1 MPERPDTPRN
11 GFQERQLALRQK
23 MQGQHPFHE
32 ELACVYEQMGG
43 QSALLEWA
51 EENPG
56 KFFDLMMK
64 ASPAPQDK
72 GGGLSLTLALHPALA
87 PGPLDVTP
95 TPTNPNA
102 LTIDH
107 DPTPEAHRGG

>member
-1 MPERPDTPRN
+1 MPEHPDTPRN
-11 GFQERQLALRQK
+11 SLQERQLALKNK
-23 MQGQHPFHE
+23 MASQHPFHE
-32 ELACVYEQMGG
+32 SLANVYEQMGG
-43 QSALLEWA
+43 DDALLEWA

-64 ASPAPQDK
+64 ASPPPQANPK

-87 PGPLDVTP
+87 PGPLDITP
-95 TPTNPNA
+95 GPVNPNA

-107 DPTPEAHRGG
+107 DGD

>member
-1 MPERPDTPRN
+1 MPEHPDVPRN
-11 GFQERQLALRQK
+11 RFQEKQQALRQK
-23 MQGQHPFHE
+23 MAGQHPFHE

-43 QSALLEWA
+43 QDALLEWA

-64 ASPAPQDK
+64 ASPPPQSNPK

-95 TPTNPNA
+95 NAPNPNA

-107 DPTPEAHRGG
+107 GDD